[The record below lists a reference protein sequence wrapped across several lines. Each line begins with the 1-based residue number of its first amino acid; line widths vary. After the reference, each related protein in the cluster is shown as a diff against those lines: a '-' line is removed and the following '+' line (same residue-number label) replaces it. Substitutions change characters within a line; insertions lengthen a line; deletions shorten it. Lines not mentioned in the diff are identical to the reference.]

1 MATLP
6 QRWGEQERK
15 GKTMIQNIFY
25 QEKGLVNKD
34 LDLQRLLDSHVAD
47 SFFKFVRI
55 GNPTSNVSHEDIYRM
70 LAPTTFSNSIFVNSK
85 NLEYAETVSLRDVAR
100 DIERLHKQEEI
111 LTPLGLH
118 LSWGVSKDALE
129 HFKDGFEKA
138 CELCEFLVQLRVYRI
153 GDKSY
158 YFITRESIVN
168 VDHNLGQLG

>member
-1 MATLP
+1 
-6 QRWGEQERK
+6 
-15 GKTMIQNIFY
+15 MIQNIFY

-47 SFFKFVRI
+47 SFFKFVWI
-55 GNPTSNVSHEDIYRM
+55 GNPTSHVSHEDICRM
-70 LAPTTFSNSIFVNSK
+70 RAPTTFSNSISVNSK

-100 DIERLHKQEEI
+100 DIERLYKQEE
-111 LTPLGLH
+111 LVMPLGLH
-118 LSWGVSKDALE
+118 LDWGVNKDALE